1 MKIEIKKVDDSAAV
15 LFDDDLV
22 ALLGVKIG
30 DSITIDFDDE
40 GATLQSPHS
49 DYEVRLE
56 RGRGF
61 IRRYIKTFEALA
73 K

>member
-1 MKIEIKKVDDSAAV
+1 MKIEIKQLDNSAALV
-15 LFDDDLV
+15 FDQELV
-22 ALLGVKIG
+22 ELLGVKIG
-30 DSITIDFDDE
+30 DDVTLEFDDE
-40 GATLQSPHS
+40 GGTLRSPHS
-49 DYEVRLE
+49 DYEVRME

>member
-1 MKIEIKKVDDSAAV
+1 M
-15 LFDDDLV
+15 LFDDELV
-22 ALLGVKIG
+22 TLLGVKIG
-30 DSITIDFDDE
+30 DSIALEFDDE
-40 GATLQSPHS
+40 GATLKSPHS
-49 DYEVRLE
+49 DYEVRIE